1 MISRK
6 NWKRPGTKKWTQAQ
20 SPQRKHS
27 SCLSKTS
34 LHNLIGSI
42 LDKSLKIGRAM
53 RPTPSHLEAGLE
65 RLFGS
70 RTLTLTGLARATM
83 ANKTCHIRLPITEFA
98 IIMTTWL
105 PKSSR
110 PHSRCPLAS
119 ESALIMPT
127 AKAFT
132 AHLTSKLL
140 QTTVTLITRVLN
152 AFSNVES
159 IHNCSRRKLILSG
172 ESPTQ
177 RASAP
182 TG

>member
-70 RTLTLTGLARATM
+70 RTLTLTGLAHGTM

-98 IIMTTWL
+98 VVLTMWF
-105 PKSSR
+105 PKSSS
-110 PHSRCPLAS
+110 PHSRCPLAL
-119 ESALIMPT
+119 ESALVLPMVKVFI
-127 AKAFT
+127 
-132 AHLTSKLL
+132 AHQTSILPWATLL
-140 QTTVTLITRVLN
+140 PMTKISN

-172 ESPTQ
+172 ESLTQ